1 MAWDPDRYLAFGDLR
16 SRPALDLLARIP
28 LSAPSRIVDL
38 GCGPGTVT
46 TLLRQRWPEARLT
59 GVDRSAEMLARAAAL
74 DGGVEWV
81 EADLSSWQG
90 EPSFDLI
97 FSNAALHWLDGHA
110 ELFPRLQ
117 SMLAPGGVLAVQM
130 PANFDAD
137 SHRLIRELAASS
149 RWRDRVANARMGSV
163 LTVEAYHDLL
173 AGGFQ
178 SVEIWET
185 RYLQVLRGEDAVL
198 QWLSGTTLLPYLD
211 CLSDDERDVFI
222 GQLRPLLRQ
231 AYPMRG
237 DGRVLFPFKR
247 VFMVAVGA
255 HAHVSRETR

>member
-28 LSAPSRIVDL
+28 LKAPARVVDL

-46 TLLRQRWPEARLT
+46 SVLRQRWPEAQVT

-74 DGGVEWV
+74 DAGVDWV
-81 EADLSSWQG
+81 EADLSRWQG
-90 EPSFDLI
+90 GAPFDVI
-97 FSNAALHWLDGHA
+97 FSNAALHWLDDHA

-117 SMLAPGGVLAVQM
+117 SMLSPGGVLAVQM

-137 SHRLIRELAASS
+137 SHRLIRELAASNT
-149 RWRDRVANARMGSV
+149 WRDRVGDARMGSV
-163 LTVEAYHDLL
+163 LSVEAYHDLL
-173 AGGFQ
+173 ADHFQ

-211 CLSDDERDVFI
+211 RLSDDDRDGFI

-247 VFMVAVGA
+247 LFMVAVGA